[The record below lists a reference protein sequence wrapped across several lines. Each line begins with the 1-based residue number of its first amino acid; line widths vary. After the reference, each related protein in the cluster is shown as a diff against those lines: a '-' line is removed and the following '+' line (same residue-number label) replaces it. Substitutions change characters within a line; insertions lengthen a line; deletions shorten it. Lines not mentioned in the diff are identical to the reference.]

1 MAVFWSARRRSK
13 SVLAALISTGHGDE
27 VNCAPWVAGGQI
39 AGRLWSATIAQEVN
53 AKEVLR
59 IWGGWWDFAECSSAE
74 DAPDVP
80 GKHSIKKKKK
90 RKDAGNC
97 EGLENLE
104 DLEDLVADSGV
115 GLQCSEDVVVEGSGE
130 IPLR

>member
-1 MAVFWSARRRSK
+1 MAVFWSARGSR
-13 SVLAALISTGHGDE
+13 SVLAAVSSTVHGGE
-27 VNCAPWVAGGQI
+27 VACALWVAGEQI
-39 AGRLWSATIAQEVN
+39 AGSSWSATIAQEVN

-80 GKHSIKKKKK
+80 GKHSIRKTK

-104 DLEDLVADSGV
+104 DLEDLVADSGER
-115 GLQCSEDVVVEGSGE
+115 LQWRKGVVVEGVVE
-130 IPLR
+130 APLS

>member
-1 MAVFWSARRRSK
+1 MAVFGSARGSR
-13 SVLAALISTGHGDE
+13 SVLAAVSSTVHGGE
-27 VNCAPWVAGGQI
+27 VACALWVAGEQI
-39 AGRLWSATIAQEVN
+39 AGSSWSATIAQEVN

-59 IWGGWWDFAECSSAE
+59 IWGGWWECSSVDGAE

-80 GKHSIKKKKK
+80 SKHIIRKKK

-115 GLQCSEDVVVEGSGE
+115 GLQCSNDVVVEGSVE